1 MLGLGNSLI
10 HSSYQWQPTS
20 VGADLKLW
28 LRNGVG
34 VSAAAWDDSS
44 GSGNDMEQGDLA
56 LQGVEHEGGIDFT
69 GSEDHH
75 YDISGGGE
83 VRCDAQEPFMIF
95 IVCIFDSFDD
105 QNSILGT
112 GDNNVFLEFQTNRK
126 LRFKTN
132 DGGTADVDSLEYPSG
147 TFATGAE
154 AAVFGIQR
162 EGGATGNINLY
173 KNGTKIAP
181 TSQLANPGSLS
192 FNQFGARNSDR
203 TFDGKILELLCYDT
217 TQLTDAEILKINN
230 YLKNKFGIA

>member
-1 MLGLGNSLI
+1 MLGLGNNI
-10 HSSYQWQPTS
+10 ISSKYSWNVKS

-34 VSAAAWDDSS
+34 VSAAGWEDSS
-44 GSGNDMEQGDLA
+44 GSGNGMEQGDTA
-56 LQGVEHEGGIDFT
+56 LQGVLHEGGIDFT

-75 YDISGGGE
+75 YDIGGGGE
-83 VRCDAQEPFMIF
+83 IRCGAEEPFMVF

-112 GDNNVFLEFQTNRK
+112 GNTSTFLEFQTNRK
-126 LRFKTN
+126 IRVKT
-132 DGGTADVDSLEYPSG
+132 GSLSASSAEYPAGS
-147 TFATGAE
+147 FATGVD

-162 EGGATGNINLY
+162 EEGATGNINLY
-173 KNGTKIAP
+173 KNGTKLAP
-181 TSQLANPGSLS
+181 DVQRAQNDAIT
-192 FNQFGARNSDR
+192 FNQLGARNSDR

-217 TQLTDAEILKINN
+217 TELTDDEILKINN

>member
-162 EGGATGNINLY
+162 EEGGTGNVNLY
-173 KNGTKIAP
+173 KNGTLIVVGEATTSGKSMTSYSFHIDLKRGDYIQIAGRWTG
-181 TSQLANPGSLS
+181 TSSQNGYYIKRL
-192 FNQFGARNSDR
+192 
-203 TFDGKILELLCYDT
+203 
-217 TQLTDAEILKINN
+217 
-230 YLKNKFGIA
+230 